1 MKKPLAVLFAFLLVT
16 GIASASYSMVDGFE
30 DQDYSEYTGDT
41 GEFGFNSNFVTEG
54 SYSMSW
60 YDSGDG
66 AHAIT
71 SSSGLNAYPARG
83 DNYTFDFRFEN
94 NTAAGGRIVPEIG
107 RGGGDSEHFYVRYD
121 IGEQHIY
128 AGETEGGSTS
138 TASAVFAEDVW
149 YNAKLQWY
157 ENDTMTASAYYDTN
171 GSLIA
176 STSVTAN
183 DIVGTDIGWVASAID
198 GDTYGYV
205 DNVQAGSPATN
216 SAPTVLNEDPVDG
229 ATGVNDTVDGSPVDV
244 NLSVEVEDSDNSTL
258 DVYFFDG
265 SDTLIGSK
273 LGVSNNSRTEVLFED
288 LSEGN
293 AYDWYVKVDDGVTNT
308 TSSTFTFST
317 ESSSSSGSGTYN
329 QLASSFIN
337 FPLND
342 TAFDSTIEDF
352 SGQNNDGT
360 AIDTSSINFG
370 ATGVSKS
377 EGLWDTGEAVEFDGT
392 EGSQISFPN
401 TGGLCDGS
409 NDFTKSFW
417 MKPTASQT
425 DSYVASFSGECEWHY
440 RYNVDGNNKLKLQT
454 YDGSTENN
462 LFSQSSIAIG
472 DLVHVVSTYDAS
484 TNEAQLYI
492 NGSLDNSNSIPAPVS
507 LSDRNEL
514 GDRSNDG
521 EDREYI
527 GLLDNFRVYSKTANS
542 TEVSNLFNYNSLQ
555 NESEQTSDP
564 GSDYSVTIDSPADQS
579 IFEIPNFEFSA
590 SASTASDFYYNFN
603 GSSNISIDSTV
614 TSISESV
621 SKKDGV
627 YELNVWGVNSSN
639 TSITGKD
646 SIEIEVDAFYQ
657 SRFEDGYGENV
668 TQYQLGI
675 QQEHKQFIPDS
686 AVQYDPRGAAFI
698 SVAYHDSKNKFF
710 GVTQANLDT
719 PSGNNAFELWSW
731 DSGVEQLTS
740 SNSIGLLSHSDL
752 ESYNCLNQNFHEP
765 TLRENDGS
773 LLLVFAAQ
781 QEGNGGNSEIC
792 MIENNISVSGNQ
804 FTDAADWIGNSNNP
818 LITQL
823 PTGNSDVGDPEFYE
837 YTDGTWRIQAQQ
849 FDPDTSGEAWQ
860 WKSSG
865 TDPMTSYSVVNS
877 GNPIIDITNS
887 LLASEDDMHPWSVFV
902 NEFTGELFTISAY
915 VDDSA
920 GVKYHEW
927 GFPILG
933 DNVDQEWQEE
943 YVDYRMVD
951 NFQIEL
957 SGSTNEFAREFDH
970 TCKGSENS
978 RTCEVF
984 YTAGHWIDDS
994 NLNFTVAQ
1002 TDFYKNTLMVENR
1015 FQNNDTGSWSYTS
1028 GNKTSPFTGS
1038 AEAGIY
1044 GSNISVEFRTG
1055 STASDV
1061 VSSSFE
1067 SVNNEETVSLDSF
1080 YQYRVSSN
1088 TGGSEFQGLE
1098 FTVDV
1103 APSITID
1110 SPQNQTYSSSSIDL
1124 NVTSDEAVSTW
1135 EYSLDGAANQTF
1147 TPNTTISGLSDGS
1160 HQLDVY
1166 ATDSN
1171 GDTGSESV
1179 TFSVDTTD
1187 STPPTSSDNW
1197 SASGFV
1203 DKSKATVELT
1213 ATDSGGSG
1221 VEDIYYRVNGGS
1233 YSVVQGS
1240 SATVTISS
1248 QGNNTLEY
1256 YAEDSVGNT
1265 EATNTEFVALESNSA
1280 PSASFTTTTNDLT
1293 VSVDASGSSDSD
1305 GSISSYEWDW
1315 TNDGTYEGSGETQSH
1330 TYGSEGTYNVKLRV
1344 TDNDGAVDTQVETI
1358 SVSSGTDDGG
1368 DSGGGGGGTT
1378 DTTPPDTTDNWDV
1391 SGFLDKTQAAVSLS
1405 ATDSGVGV
1413 DRIEYQINGNGFTS
1427 VSGNSAS
1434 VDIFT
1439 EGNNTLEYYAVDNNG
1454 NEEQTQT
1461 EYVAFKTSTDDGGSG
1476 GDGDGSQGT
1485 VSLQLDSPQ
1494 GDIDKNGA
1502 TEISQTFD
1510 TTVDVNNSGTLE
1522 LQISTE
1528 SQTGFTAV
1536 DGKAIGI
1543 NSDQTQQ
1550 FSETFKVDYSNIS
1563 ESKQVSEE
1571 ISYRLEWQ
1579 GDDGYSLASSV
1590 QKFRYIN
1597 NIGGSGNNATGLFSG
1612 VPSGLGVYLLLVL
1625 LLGVLAL
1632 PLLIKVRLND

>member
-1 MKKPLAVLFAFLLVT
+1 VKKPLAVLFAFLLVT

-1135 EYSLDGAANQTF
+1135 EYSLDGAAN
-1147 TPNTTISGLSDGS
+1147 
-1160 HQLDVY
+1160 
-1166 ATDSN
+1166 
-1171 GDTGSESV
+1171 
-1179 TFSVDTTD
+1179 
-1187 STPPTSSDNW
+1187 
-1197 SASGFV
+1197 
-1203 DKSKATVELT
+1203 
-1213 ATDSGGSG
+1213 
-1221 VEDIYYRVNGGS
+1221 
-1233 YSVVQGS
+1233 
-1240 SATVTISS
+1240 
-1248 QGNNTLEY
+1248 
-1256 YAEDSVGNT
+1256 
-1265 EATNTEFVALESNSA
+1265 
-1280 PSASFTTTTNDLT
+1280 
-1293 VSVDASGSSDSD
+1293 
-1305 GSISSYEWDW
+1305 ISSYEWDW

-1528 SQTGFTAV
+1528 SQTGFTAI

-1563 ESKQVSEE
+1563 DSKQVSEE
-1571 ISYRLEWQ
+1571 LSYRLEWQ
-1579 GDDGYSLASSV
+1579 GDNGYSLASSV

-1597 NIGGSGNNATGLFSG
+1597 NIGGTGNNATGLFSG
-1612 VPSGLGVYLLLVL
+1612 SVPSGLGVYLLLVL